1 MLTFPARRGT
11 PPSYSK
17 LLLADLVKWW
27 NGSYII
33 LLSLEAGKW
42 ILPAPIVSLR
52 LYLCTTHL
60 YWPPSLQARHL
71 QKSMKRRPWSHKCI
85 ISSPLGPLGNL
96 ATEEGAW
103 DLGVLV
109 LFSKKKL
116 QHVKVWFSGTVPTII
131 QMREFSIT
139 RHSTFISL
147 GRRRRSKQGDETGKK
162 GTREGILSLTSLD
175 DPLGVILLNEFL
187 VSSAALNRSIYYSK
201 TRKLSHKAEIVVVKQ
216 H

>member
-103 DLGVLV
+103 DLY
-109 LFSKKKL
+109 
-116 QHVKVWFSGTVPTII
+116 W
-131 QMREFSIT
+131 
-139 RHSTFISL
+139 
-147 GRRRRSKQGDETGKK
+147 
-162 GTREGILSLTSLD
+162 
-175 DPLGVILLNEFL
+175 
-187 VSSAALNRSIYYSK
+187 YYSFQK
-201 TRKLSHKAEIVVVKQ
+201 RNCSTSRFDSQGRFQPSFRWENSQLRVTLHSLALVEEEASKEMRLVKKEQERESSHSPPWMI

>member
-1 MLTFPARRGT
+1 MRIFALSIAILARILMLTFPARRGT

-52 LYLCTTHL
+52 LDLCTTHL

-96 ATEEGAW
+96 ATEEGASQC
-103 DLGVLV
+103 L
-109 LFSKKKL
+109 KTPQK
-116 QHVKVWFSGTVPTII
+116 
-131 QMREFSIT
+131 FSIL
-139 RHSTFISL
+139 RAKRATFIS
-147 GRRRRSKQGDETGKK
+147 KK
-162 GTREGILSLTSLD
+162 NLWWIAFAPCKCFQFLS
-175 DPLGVILLNEFL
+175 
-187 VSSAALNRSIYYSK
+187 VSGYL
-201 TRKLSHKAEIVVVKQ
+201 
-216 H
+216 